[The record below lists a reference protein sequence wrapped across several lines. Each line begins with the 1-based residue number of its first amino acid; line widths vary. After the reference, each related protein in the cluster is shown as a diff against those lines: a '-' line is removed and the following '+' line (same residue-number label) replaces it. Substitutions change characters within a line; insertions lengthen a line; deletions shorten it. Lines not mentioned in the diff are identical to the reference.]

1 MSILSDKE
9 IKELCEVN
17 TFVYDNGV
25 TSIYFNENNYEAK
38 LQGLFDIEVL
48 KGILGSI
55 APGTSVK
62 QAFNNHGLQHGLS
75 FSNISI
81 SRLLEPTRPMISP
94 FVDKQVRNIKESDNQ
109 KVISFGTSSYGYDI
123 RIAPE
128 FKVFSNLNSVIIDPK
143 NFDDKAYM
151 NFTGDVCIIP
161 PHSFV
166 LTRSIERFVI
176 PRDITIIVLNKSTY
190 ARCGINCLASP
201 LESEWE
207 GYVTLEYSNN
217 SSLPAK
223 LYANEGGAQLLC
235 FRGKPCDVSYA
246 DRSGKYQHQ
255 GEEIVLP
262 KV

>member
-38 LQGLFDIEVL
+38 LQGLFDIEIL

-55 APGTSVK
+55 APGTSVR

-94 FVDKQVRNIKESDNQ
+94 FVDRQV
-109 KVISFGTSSYGYDI
+109 KVDDKGNKLISYGLSSSGYDL

-128 FKVFSNLNSVIIDPK
+128 FKVFSNINSVLADPK
-143 NFDDKAYM
+143 DFDTRA
-151 NFTGDVCIIP
+151 FVDVNADEIIIP
-161 PHSFV
+161 PNSFV
-166 LTRSIERFVI
+166 LSRSLERFTM
-176 PRDITIIVLNKSTY
+176 PRDVCAIVVGKSTL
-190 ARCGINCLASP
+190 ARVGISCLCTP
-201 LESEWE
+201 LENEWE
-207 GYVTLEYSNN
+207 GYLTLEFANV
-217 SSLPAK
+217 SSIPVK
-223 LYANEGGAQLLC
+223 LYANNGGAQVMF
-235 FRGKPCDVSYA
+235 FRNKVTPNVSYA
-246 DRSGKYQHQ
+246 DRNGKYSDQPP
-255 GEEIVLP
+255 EIVLA

>member
-17 TFVYDNGV
+17 TFVI
-25 TSIYFNENNYEAK
+25 TSKIETVYFNKDNYKEK
-38 LQGLFDIEVL
+38 LANLYDRNIIDGFVTDCVKTLSPGGGFNITNGPV
-48 KGILGSI
+48 LGSI
-55 APGTSVK
+55 SVK
-62 QAFNNHGLQHGLS
+62 
-75 FSNISI
+75 
-81 SRLLEPTRPMISP
+81 RLEEPTRPMISP
-94 FVDKQVRNIKESDNQ
+94 FVDRQIRNIKESDNQ
-109 KVISFGTSSYGYDI
+109 RVISFGTSSYGYDI